1 MKNLERDRSSERGG
15 AGVKFLLI
23 ALALVMVANA
33 AFHYIPVAYE
43 AASLRQEMDTAVV
56 KGMATAGRLKPM
68 DVVKA
73 SLEKAMRDNNT
84 PSDAFVDIQPNGG
97 VVQARVIYTK
107 EVSMLPFGLYEYK
120 YNFDYL
126 AAPTGYI
133 LKDGKN

>member
-23 ALALVMVANA
+23 ALVLAVFANA
-33 AFHYIPVAYE
+33 GINYIPVAYE
-43 AASLRQEMDTAVV
+43 AASLRSEMDSAVV
-56 KGMATAGRLKPM
+56 KGMATSGRMKPM

-73 SLEKAMRDNNT
+73 SVDKALRENNA
-84 PSDAFVDIQPNGG
+84 PQDVLVDIQPNGG
-97 VVQARVIYTK
+97 VVQAHVTYTK
-107 EVSMLPFGLYEYK
+107 SVSMLPFGLYEYK
-120 YNFDYL
+120 YNFNYL